1 MVGHRRTWRRV
12 VLLGVPSLYI
22 LLGLLHPMANPEL
35 GDETDLFIW
44 LHIAQLFLIV
54 GLGYVLWL
62 LVEGVTNRAA
72 TLARALIIPFLV
84 AYTALDAI
92 LGIAWGIAAETAND
106 LPAADQQGA
115 GRLIDELIS
124 GDPDPR
130 GLILYWGAGLLWL
143 AVALA
148 VVAALTGHSPARR
161 PRVDGTRRG
170 SVHARTR
177 PTDGSDRDGLV
188 PPRHRVDRGLTV
200 CWFRTSATDVSRH
213 RRHLSQVIGDTA
225 AGLDARPCRSP
236 RRRPAWS
243 SPPCSSTTRAPPRSP
258 HATACTAPG
267 STSSRPA
274 TRPRARR
281 RWSPGHDAP
290 RPPLPPCPPWWST
303 SSCGSAR
310 S

>member
-22 LLGLLHPMANPEL
+22 LLGLLHPTANPEL

-44 LHIAQLFLIV
+44 LHIAQLFLIM

-115 GRLIDELIS
+115 GRLVDDLIS

-130 GLILYWGAGLLWL
+130 GPHPLLGRRP
-143 AVALA
+143 ALA
-148 VVAALTGHSPARR
+148 RGDAHGRRGAQGHSPARCA
-161 PRVDGTRRG
+161 RVDVTRCG
-170 SVHARTR
+170 SVRDRSR

-188 PPRHRVDRGLTV
+188 PPRHRVDRV
-200 CWFRTSATDVSRH
+200 
-213 RRHLSQVIGDTA
+213 
-225 AGLDARPCRSP
+225 
-236 RRRPAWS
+236 PA
-243 SPPCSSTTRAPPRSP
+243 
-258 HATACTAPG
+258 
-267 STSSRPA
+267 
-274 TRPRARR
+274 
-281 RWSPGHDAP
+281 SPGRAVDP
-290 RPPLPPCPPWWST
+290 
-303 SSCGSAR
+303 SCRWMTEQGRVCLAANWQR
-310 S
+310 R